1 MGLLQVGHFTEN
13 ACRDRDRTITPSAT
27 CGLAYVSQGCS
38 IAQALKRSRHAQHTA
53 LSPNNIECVITVT
66 CKIMHICLCF
76 THTLPL
82 VSLSCCCCRRLQEVA
97 DGLGKQVLQA
107 LQNLQRSEGTCS
119 ELVREVEES
128 REHWLAEH
136 QYGAMLA
143 AEVQAAHA
151 LLTAV
156 DVQVSGSDGALDWAA
171 SAGLPQVRISGYGG
185 GRSDRLL
192 SGGGAGPS

>member
-1 MGLLQVGHFTEN
+1 MH
-13 ACRDRDRTITPSAT
+13 ACHDRDRTITPSAA
-27 CGLAYVSQGCS
+27 CGLAYVSQQGCS
-38 IAQALKRSRHAQHTA
+38 IALALERSRHAQYTA
-53 LSPNNIECVITVT
+53 LSPNTDQCLVLSHARS
-66 CKIMHICLCF
+66 MHACLCF
-76 THTLPL
+76 THVLPL
-82 VSLSCCCCRRLQEVA
+82 ASCCCCRRLQEVA

-107 LQNLQRSEGTCS
+107 LQNLRRSEGTCS

-192 SGGGAGPS
+192 SSGGAGAS